1 MTRRD
6 SLFLLAYCL
15 LLFGVGVYGGRPLT
29 MHESVLAQSSREM
42 LASGDWLVPTSG
54 GRPWLERPP
63 LPQWITAGFIA
74 LFGNAES
81 EAVVRLGPML
91 AGTWAVLVAAWLA
104 QFIYGPRL
112 GLFSGFILAT
122 LVQFHRYATLCEQD
136 IFLTAIVVSALAW
149 FAKCEF
155 SPPPDESKNPL
166 GTRSWQTL
174 LFFVLLSLTNLVKG
188 LAFGTAMVLIPIGL
202 WGLWNFRLRT
212 LWRWTWLW
220 GWLLYV
226 GVSAVWPL
234 AVLKRFPDVVELW
247 NYDLGGRLNG
257 AYTNINQPWWYYF
270 AHLLW
275 VTLPWTPFALAGAW
289 LAMKTARRDSPERFL
304 LCWAIGPILVFT
316 MASGKHHHY
325 MIHFLAPWAI
335 LAARSLAAFQSWIME
350 HRPNPSLLR
359 RLYSPRS
366 LAASF
371 AVFAVLHVGVYA
383 IIGWKID
390 KGRHDYEFF
399 VDARK
404 SLPPGSHLVVNADL
418 HSMDVFRILF
428 YLPGAEAVHNL
439 TYLRHTAAKHPEV
452 FLITCQRD
460 EAGLKKL
467 GSIERLMQSVQ
478 SRREISAD
486 FRLGLYRLR
495 FSPEI
500 EIAKEAAPVSPMQA
514 MYRKD
519 GPYLGRPL

>member
-1 MTRRD
+1 
-6 SLFLLAYCL
+6 
-15 LLFGVGVYGGRPLT
+15 
-29 MHESVLAQSSREM
+29 
-42 LASGDWLVPTSG
+42 
-54 GRPWLERPP
+54 
-63 LPQWITAGFIA
+63 
-74 LFGNAES
+74 
-81 EAVVRLGPML
+81 
-91 AGTWAVLVAAWLA
+91 
-104 QFIYGPRL
+104 
-112 GLFSGFILAT
+112 
-122 LVQFHRYATLCEQD
+122 
-136 IFLTAIVVSALAW
+136 
-149 FAKCEF
+149 
-155 SPPPDESKNPL
+155 
-166 GTRSWQTL
+166 
-174 LFFVLLSLTNLVKG
+174 
-188 LAFGTAMVLIPIGL
+188 
-202 WGLWNFRLRT
+202 
-212 LWRWTWLW
+212 
-220 GWLLYV
+220 
-226 GVSAVWPL
+226 
-234 AVLKRFPDVVELW
+234 
-247 NYDLGGRLNG
+247 
-257 AYTNINQPWWYYF
+257 
-270 AHLLW
+270 
-275 VTLPWTPFALAGAW
+275 
-289 LAMKTARRDSPERFL
+289 
-304 LCWAIGPILVFT
+304 
-316 MASGKHHHY
+316 
-325 MIHFLAPWAI
+325 
-335 LAARSLAAFQSWIME
+335 ME

-366 LAASF
+366 LASSF

-514 MYRKD
+514 MSRKD